1 MDLVA
6 VSPSYLQNGR
16 KVFCQSKSSLYK
28 LARHLENQNVAAPA
42 TMTVVAKA
50 KVPIIK
56 FTEKQTGIKV
66 DISFENDTGLVA
78 LRTFAEWK
86 EKYPAMPVIVVLI
99 KQMLAMRGMNEVF
112 LGGLGGFSI
121 ICLVVSVMQHMPEI
135 QSGNMNSSLHYSDL
149 LLNFLDLYGNKFNLQ
164 TTGIVMDPP
173 EYFDKIRHPHQKQNH
188 NGLTIIDPNNPDN
201 DISGGSNK
209 IATVFQCFRTAHSEI
224 QRRLAQIHSGENI
237 EDSILGVVLA
247 GNYTSFIS
255 QRNRLSKH
263 HRGQAASPISISETE
278 DYYDADVQD
287 QPKQRNPKPPGG
299 GRGRGG
305 KAKSNHRERR
315 LAAFAPEIANR
326 KPQSSQM
333 SNQLPPRPA
342 TNGAFN
348 AGSRRYETLRIDP
361 EQYETL
367 TSI

>member
-6 VSPSYLQNGR
+6 VSSQYLQNGR
-16 KVFCQSKSSLYK
+16 KVFCQSKSSLWK
-28 LARHLENQNVAAPA
+28 LSSYLQNQNMAAPA
-42 TMTVVAKA
+42 TMTVVARA

-78 LRTFAEWK
+78 LDTFAQWK

-99 KQMLAMRGMNEVF
+99 KQMLAMRGLNEVF

-135 QSGNMNSSLHYSDL
+135 QSGNMDPELHYSDV
-149 LLNFLDLYGNKFNLQ
+149 LLNFLDLYGNKFNLE

-173 EYFDKIRHPHQKQNH
+173 GYFDKVNHPHPKQNQYR
-188 NGLTIIDPNNPDN
+188 LTVIDPNNPDN

-247 GNYTSFIS
+247 GNYTSFIN
-255 QRNRLSKH
+255 QRNRLSMLH
-263 HRGQAASPISISETE
+263 GGQVARPIAGSKT
-278 DYYDADVQD
+278 DYKDMDIREQSR
-287 QPKQRNPKPPGG
+287 KKKPRAPE
-299 GRGRGG
+299 GRGG
-305 KAKSNHRERR
+305 GGGAQSTRRDRR
-315 LAAFAPEIANR
+315 LAAHAPEPAR
-326 KPQSSQM
+326 PMPQGSRT
-333 SNQLPPRPA
+333 SNPLPPKP
-342 TNGAFN
+342 TSNGAFN
-348 AGSRRYETLRIDP
+348 SGSRRYATLGIDP
-361 EQYETL
+361 EQRNIL
-367 TSI
+367 NSI